1 VFTMTLMSPH
11 LLRPYSPRQLSLV
24 EGGDGVAL
32 FAVMGGRY
40 AGPSVEVHAPTLAR
54 RVADLGQSI
63 ETVVFFDQ
71 PVPDGAMVSTIDDM
85 LGHFEA
91 VEADALVQ
99 FVPVTEAVKR
109 VEREVVLEGMDRTSL
124 VAVRCPE
131 VIDRAV
137 LTAAMSRIGDEQ
149 WVNPTAL
156 IASAG
161 ATIALYDG
169 QLAVTR

>member
-1 VFTMTLMSPH
+1 MSPH

-24 EGGDGVAL
+24 EGGDAVAL

-54 RVADLGQSI
+54 RMADLSESI

-85 LGHFEA
+85 LGHFDA

-131 VIDRAV
+131 VIDRVV
-137 LTAAMSRIGDEQ
+137 LAAAMGRIGDER